1 MTPEEQRLNYF
12 LKDFRILTTS
22 EEGID
27 VATDKL
33 YKIITLSLEQKRKT
47 PKLYYSRGLIP
58 YLSPLDDSNQ
68 YIAGSTLTSKGL
80 THEHEKFLS
89 AVTLMADF
97 GMSMFF
103 DMNEVTDNGFKT
115 VGSSY
120 GAFKVLGDQSSLLV
134 EYPYFYSLTGGN
146 IPQIVSSFTGVT
158 EKGSSAGT
166 YTLVNFGGIKTPFQL
181 MYSAASIG
189 LTNSNGLP
197 TGTGGN
203 PLYFGLTEWTG
214 ITQAF
219 RSMYHTPSLHTGL
232 RRAINLFADRGVT
245 FEGIIANFNPYYQFI
260 KTADDAFM
268 DTQIAMFQS
277 YVGSTQNPGWIAE
290 LVRFNGSTVGNNK
303 TGYQLAGN
311 FNDRFFDEIQ
321 RYPLRYKFTRNDYD
335 IGHYGIPFTTEILGW
350 SALIPTPGVAIDA
363 TGPYASLGSDFYLN
377 RVSGLTLYP
386 PPAGYTYGGSSG
398 WNSYKKARAE
408 NSSYYK
414 DYFMLGGSLAAASVT
429 YAASNIVPANILS
442 YLTDTGAGVNVA
454 GKTMNFLESY
464 YYDIY
469 SETLSYGGYR
479 HMNFYPMH
487 FVPRFNPFVPMPYV
501 GSNIGNNTATR
512 TCTIHQNL
520 GGSTAERL
528 FNLKNSISDSIH
540 AALKAWK
547 LLLDSYGKYD
557 YRIMPAIRGRNE
569 DHDLTRGGSV
579 PYTPSD
585 FVEYLV
591 APLFTGDVPANGFI
605 MFDDVNERLLN
616 DFYYGNI
623 ARGANEYTKV
633 LTNKG
638 VSGSDV
644 PTSFIRGLETYF
656 FDIDRMQS
664 FMRFPSYFVD
674 LGMTASAEN
683 YSEYRLNL
691 NSGRFSDYRI
701 FESNTSPL
709 GGNRKIPYGFSG
721 EFRWYEVPLNRN
733 SILFT
738 DSSLLMRWGSTANN
752 NISVAYEILR
762 DAYFK
767 LTEEQ
772 IKATIAYFDANDI
785 TTFVEYRSTD
795 KQIGR

>member
-12 LKDFRILTTS
+12 LKDFRVLTTA

-27 VATDKL
+27 LATDKL

-68 YIAGSTLTSKGL
+68 YISGLTLTGKGL
-80 THEHEKFLS
+80 TYEHVKFLS
-89 AVTLMADF
+89 GITLMETF
-97 GMSMFF
+97 GMNMFF
-103 DMNEVTDNGFKT
+103 DMNEVVDNGFKT
-115 VGSSY
+115 VSSSY
-120 GAFKVLGDQSSLLV
+120 GAFKVLGEQSSLLV

-146 IPQIVSSFTGVT
+146 VPYVVSSFTGVT

-166 YTLVNFGGIKTPFQL
+166 YTLVNFGGTKTPFQL

-219 RSMYHTPSLHTGL
+219 RSMYHTPSLHIGL
-232 RRAINLFADRGVT
+232 RRAINLFADRGIT
-245 FEGIIANFNPYYQFI
+245 FEGIVANFNPHYQFI
-260 KTADDAFM
+260 KYADDAFM
-268 DTQIAMFQS
+268 DTQTAMFQT

-290 LVRFNGSTVGNNK
+290 LIRFNGSTTGNNK
-303 TGYQLAGN
+303 TAYQLAGN

-321 RYPLRYKFTRNDYD
+321 KYPLRYKFTRNDYD

-363 TGPYASLGSDFYLN
+363 TGPFASLGSNFYLN
-377 RVSGLTLYP
+377 RVSGLTLFP
-386 PPAGYTYGGSSG
+386 PPAGYTYSGSSG
-398 WNSYKKARAE
+398 WNTYKKARAE
-408 NSSYYK
+408 DSSYYK

-469 SETLSYGGYR
+469 AETLSYGGYR
-479 HMNFYPMH
+479 HMNFYPMY
-487 FVPRFNPFVPMPYV
+487 FVPKFNPYVPMPYI
-501 GSNIGNNTATR
+501 GSNTGNNTATR

-547 LLLDSYGKYD
+547 LLLDSYGKYE

-623 ARGANEYTKV
+623 SRGASEYTKV

-656 FDIDRMQS
+656 FDIDKIQS
-664 FMRFPSYFVD
+664 FMRFGSYFVD

-683 YSEYRLNL
+683 YNEYRLNL

-701 FESNTSPL
+701 FESNTSPF
-709 GGNRKIPYGFSG
+709 GGNTKIPYGFTG
-721 EFRWYEVPLNRN
+721 EFRWYEVPINRK

-738 DSSLLMRWGSTANN
+738 DTDLSMRWISSTNN

-762 DAYFK
+762 DAYFR

-772 IKATIAYFDANDI
+772 IKATLAYFDANDI